1 VSIHSGCVAHALFMA
16 DKFFQVSTYLAGR
29 VNRVLALLDEYVD
42 ALRDEAD
49 NMGFSGN
56 LDSDA

>member
-1 VSIHSGCVAHALFMA
+1 VAHALFMA

-49 NMGFSGN
+49 NVGFSGN